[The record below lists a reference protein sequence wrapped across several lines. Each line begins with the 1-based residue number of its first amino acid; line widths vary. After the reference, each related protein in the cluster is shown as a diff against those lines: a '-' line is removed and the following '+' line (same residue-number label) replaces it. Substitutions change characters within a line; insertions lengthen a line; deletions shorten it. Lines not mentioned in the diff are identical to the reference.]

1 MSFTKIVSIEGN
13 IGSGKS
19 TFLHY
24 LKAKFKN
31 NDQVIFLREPVDE
44 WESIKD
50 KEGKTMLCKFYENT
64 ERFSFSFQM
73 MAYISR
79 LSIILDALKK
89 NPKVIITERCLLTD
103 KHIFAKMLFDDN
115 KMQDVEYQ
123 IYNKWFNEFNKQVQI
138 TDIVYIKTDPV
149 KCYQRIKTRGREG
162 EDTIPVEYLE
172 KCHDYHNKFIE
183 DSNLIVS
190 SILELDGNIDVVD
203 NTKDV
208 IYKSWMK
215 QMNIGIP
222 HNNSNPTLENWNEIV
237 ERL

>member
-1 MSFTKIVSIEGN
+1 MCHTRIISIEGN

-19 TFLHY
+19 TFLQY
-24 LKAKFKN
+24 LKEKFKN
-31 NDQVIFLREPVDE
+31 NEQVIFLREPVDE

-50 KEGKTMLCKFYENT
+50 KDGKTMLFKFYENT
-64 ERFSFSFQM
+64 ERYSFSFQM

-89 NPKVIITERCLLTD
+89 KPKVIITERCLLTD
-103 KHIFAKMLFDDN
+103 KHIFAKMLYDDN

-138 TDIVYIKTDPV
+138 TDIVYIKTEPV
-149 KCYQRIKTRGREG
+149 KCYQRIKTRGRDG

-172 KCHDYHNKFIE
+172 KCHQYHNQFIE
-183 DSNLIVS
+183 DCILDVN

-203 NTKDV
+203 TTKEV
-208 IYKSWMK
+208 TYKSWMN

-222 HNNSNPTLENWNEIV
+222 HNHSNTKLENWEEIV
-237 ERL
+237 ELL